1 MITEQIKELEAT
13 KAKLA
18 SLEQSIELE
27 MEAELAGLPVKYGF
41 ESMPA
46 LIKRLKSIG
55 GVRAK
60 KTRAP
65 KAKSKAARP
74 AAGQK
79 RARATITEEMK
90 LQVKALTE
98 AGKTGPEIAAAVGI
112 SMPSVQ
118 NIKKAFGLVKA
129 RA

>member
-13 KAKLA
+13 KKKLA
-18 SLEQSIELE
+18 SLEQSIAQE
-27 MEAELAGLPVKYGF
+27 MDAELAGLPGKYGF
-41 ESMPA
+41 DSMQA

-65 KAKSKAARP
+65 KVKAARP
-74 AAGQK
+74 ASGNK

-90 LQVKALTE
+90 LQVKAMTE

-129 RA
+129 RV

>member
-41 ESMPA
+41 ESMQA
-46 LIKRLKSIG
+46 LIKRLKSMG
-55 GVRAK
+55 GVCAK

>member
-41 ESMPA
+41 ESMQA

-65 KAKSKAARP
+65 KAKSKVARP

-98 AGKTGPEIAAAVGI
+98 AGKTGPEIAVAVGI

>member
-18 SLEQSIELE
+18 SLEQSIEE
-27 MEAELAGLPVKYGF
+27 AMEAELAGLPGKYGF
-41 ESMPA
+41 DSMPA
-46 LIKRLKSIG
+46 FIKRLKSIG

-65 KAKSKAARP
+65 KAKAARP
-74 AAGQK
+74 AAAGKK
-79 RARATITEEMK
+79 RVRATITEQMK
-90 LQVKALTE
+90 LQVKAMTE
-98 AGKTGPEIAAAVGI
+98 AGKTGPEIAEAVGI

-129 RA
+129 RG

>member
-13 KAKLA
+13 KKKLA
-18 SLEQSIELE
+18 SLEQSIAQE
-27 MEAELAGLPVKYGF
+27 MDAELAGLPLKYGF
-41 ESMPA
+41 DSMQA

-65 KAKSKAARP
+65 KVKAARP
-74 AAGQK
+74 AAGK
-79 RARATITEEMK
+79 KRATITEEMK
-90 LQVKALTE
+90 LQVKAMTE

-129 RA
+129 RG

>member
-13 KAKLA
+13 RAKLA
-18 SLEQSIELE
+18 SLEQSIEQE
-27 MEAELAGLPVKYGF
+27 MEAELAGLPGKYGF
-41 ESMPA
+41 DSMQA

-112 SMPSVQ
+112 SMTSVQ

-129 RA
+129 RG

>member
-13 KAKLA
+13 KKKLA
-18 SLEQSIELE
+18 SLEQSIAQE
-27 MEAELAGLPVKYGF
+27 MDAELAGLPGKYGF
-41 ESMPA
+41 DSMQA

-60 KTRAP
+60 KTRSP
-65 KAKSKAARP
+65 KVKAARP
-74 AAGQK
+74 ASGNK

-90 LQVKALTE
+90 LQVKAMTE

-129 RA
+129 RV

>member
-41 ESMPA
+41 ESMLA